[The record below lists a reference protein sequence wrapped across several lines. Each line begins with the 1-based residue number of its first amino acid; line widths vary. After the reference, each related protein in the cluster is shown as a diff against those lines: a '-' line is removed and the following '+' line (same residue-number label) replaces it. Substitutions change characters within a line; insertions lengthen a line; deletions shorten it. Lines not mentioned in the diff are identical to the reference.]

1 MNSVNYILIV
11 DNYQFL
17 INYFEFLLDQC
28 IIRHYFQVISSLS
41 LILNTLVLT
50 QTLSEKIAH
59 ALAERIVSGAYRPGD
74 RLMEATLAKELGV
87 SHGPIRDALR
97 QLQNA
102 GLVTISPYRGAYV
115 TEYSAREIEEL
126 YEVRSA
132 LVGLRARWLAQDPAR
147 EEILTQVEE
156 PIARLSRLADEPEAK
171 EQYAAAA
178 LAISNFLT
186 EGVSNRWLRS
196 TLQALTLQTSR
207 YTRMS
212 FEAPERR
219 RESAHAWT
227 RLFAAMRAGDGQ
239 LAQSLA
245 STQSMSTR
253 DAALRWV
260 RAGSPDAGPDQIPKN
275 RASSTT

>member
-1 MNSVNYILIV
+1 MPM
-11 DNYQFL
+11 
-17 INYFEFLLDQC
+17 
-28 IIRHYFQVISSLS
+28 
-41 LILNTLVLT
+41 LNPVLLT
-50 QTLSEKIAH
+50 QTLPEKIAH
-59 ALAERIVSGAYRPGD
+59 ALVERIISGVYRPGE
-74 RLMEATLAKELGV
+74 RLMEASLAKELGV
-87 SHGPIRDALR
+87 SHGPVREALR

-132 LVGLRARWLAQDPAR
+132 LVGLRARWVAHDPAR
-147 EEILTQVEE
+147 EEILSQVEE
-156 PIARLSRLADEPEAK
+156 PIARLSRLANEPGAKDE
-171 EQYAAAA
+171 YAAAA

-186 EGVSNRWLRS
+186 EGVSNRWLRA

-219 RESAHAWT
+219 NESAQAWA
-227 RLFAAMRAGDGQ
+227 RLFAAMRSGDGS
-239 LAQSLA
+239 LAQALA

-260 RAGSPDAGPDQIPKN
+260 RAGSADVSSDRAGDDRTPN
-275 RASSTT
+275 TV

>member
-1 MNSVNYILIV
+1 M
-11 DNYQFL
+11 
-17 INYFEFLLDQC
+17 
-28 IIRHYFQVISSLS
+28 
-41 LILNTLVLT
+41 LNPVALA

-59 ALAERIVSGAYRPGD
+59 ALAEQIISGAYRPGE
-74 RLMEATLAKELGV
+74 RLMEAVLAKELGV
-87 SHGPIRDALR
+87 SHGPVRDALR

-102 GLVTISPYRGAYV
+102 GLVTISPYRGAHV
-115 TEYSAREIEEL
+115 TEYSEREIEEL

-132 LVGLRARWLAQDPAR
+132 LVGLRARWVAQDPAR
-147 EEILTQVEE
+147 EEILSQVEK
-156 PIARLSRLADEPEAK
+156 PIARLSQLAAEPAAKDE
-171 EQYAAAA
+171 YAAAA

-186 EGVSNRWLRS
+186 EVVSNRWLRS

-212 FEAPERR
+212 FEVPERR
-219 RESAHAWT
+219 IQSSQAWA
-227 RLFAAMRAGDGQ
+227 RLFAAMRDGDGQ

-260 RAGSPDAGPDQIPKN
+260 RIDNANVSAG
-275 RASSTT
+275 